1 MSLSHEDV
9 VRIIQILDASH
20 FDELSLET
28 DGVKLNLRRNGAGEP
43 AAQGS
48 QGTIPTHASSI
59 QASEK
64 PAAKVGAPVAVKASP
79 VGEAGLVDVRAP
91 MLGVY
96 YGAPKPGAAPFV
108 TVGSSVDKDTAIGII
123 EVMKLMNSVSA
134 RVKGVVVE
142 TLVNDGEMVEYDQVL
157 VRVRPA

>member
-20 FDELSLET
+20 FDELSLEAE
-28 DGVKLNLRRNGAGEP
+28 GVKLNIRRNGAGETT
-43 AAQGS
+43 AQV
-48 QGTIPTHASSI
+48 
-59 QASEK
+59 SEK
-64 PAAKVGAPVAVKASP
+64 PVLPVAAPSVVKASTA
-79 VGEAGLVDVRAP
+79 GEAGLIDIRAP
-91 MLGVY
+91 MLGVF

-108 TVGSSVDKDTAIGII
+108 SEGSQVDKDTVIGII

-134 RVKGVVVE
+134 RVQGIVVE

-157 VRVRPA
+157 ARVRPA